1 MALTDFAIIRR
12 SMFGRM
18 FSTVTT
24 VLTVAVAVALM
35 LTLLSLR
42 DSGRQAFERGTGNMD
57 FLISRDPSAL
67 VSVLNGVY
75 YANPPQQVIPWA
87 KYEQIANNPRYFF
100 FDADGDAS
108 NDVEVPPGYAIP
120 IAVGDTY
127 RSLPVVGTAS
137 EYFRLFHPTVD
148 GPFQVAGGELFDA
161 DFEVVVGSRA
171 AEITGLKIGDRIA
184 LTHGTGE
191 GAHLHTEYPFEV
203 VGILEP
209 TASPHDRALFITL
222 ESSWIIH
229 AHDRRIALGGAEDD
243 LATAEDVS
251 DDDRLITGI
260 YAKVA
265 TRPGRGVSAA
275 MQSVQNQLRSDTSI
289 NVAQPAAEVT
299 RLFSIVSN
307 IDQVFLGM
315 AAVVMLSSGI
325 AIMLA
330 MYNSAEQRRR
340 QIAILR
346 VLGCSRPRIFGLVM
360 TESAIIGLIGA
371 AVGIVVSTVATD
383 VVAGVMRE
391 RLGVIVTP
399 SVGAQ
404 WLLSIIMA
412 TVFLACIAGLVPSI
426 MAYRTP
432 VARNLRPVG

>member
-127 RSLPVVGTAS
+127 RSLPVVGTTS

-148 GPFQVAGGELFDA
+148 GPFQVAEGELFDA

-275 MQSVQNQLRSDTSI
+275 MQSVQNQIRSDTSI

-371 AVGIVVSTVATD
+371 AVGIGVSTVATD

-404 WLLSIIMA
+404 WMLSIIMA

>member
-75 YANPPQQVIPWA
+75 YANPPQQVIPWT
-87 KYEQIANNPRYFF
+87 KYQQIANNPRYFF
-100 FDADGDAS
+100 FDADGDVS
-108 NDVEVPPGYAIP
+108 NDAEVPPGYAIP

-127 RSLPVVGTAS
+127 RSLPVVGTTS

-148 GPFQVAGGELFDA
+148 GPFELAEGELFDA
-161 DFEVVVGSRA
+161 DFEVVVGARA
-171 AEITGLKIGDRIA
+171 AEITGLSIGDRIA
-184 LTHGTGE
+184 LTHGSGE
-191 GAHLHTEYPFEV
+191 NAHLHTEYPFEV

-251 DDDRLITGI
+251 DEDRLITGI

-275 MQSVQNQLRSDTSI
+275 MQSVQNQLRADTSI
-289 NVAQPAAEVT
+289 NVAQPATEVS

-383 VVAGVMRE
+383 VVAGIMRE

-404 WLLSIIMA
+404 WILSIIMA
-412 TVFLACIAGLVPSI
+412 TVFLACFAGLVPSI
-426 MAYRTP
+426 MAYKTP

>member
-75 YANPPQQVIPWA
+75 YANPPQQVIPWT
-87 KYEQIANNPRYFF
+87 KYQQIANNPRYFF
-100 FDADGDAS
+100 FDADGDVS
-108 NDVEVPPGYAIP
+108 NDAEVPPGYAIP

-127 RSLPVVGTAS
+127 RSLPVVGTTS

-148 GPFQVAGGELFDA
+148 GPFELAEGELFDA
-161 DFEVVVGSRA
+161 DFEVVVGARA
-171 AEITGLKIGDRIA
+171 AEITGLSIGDRIA
-184 LTHGTGE
+184 LTHGSGE
-191 GAHLHTEYPFEV
+191 NAHLHTEYPFEV

-251 DDDRLITGI
+251 DEDRLITGI

-275 MQSVQNQLRSDTSI
+275 MQSVQNQLRADTSI
-289 NVAQPAAEVT
+289 NVAQPATEVS

-383 VVAGVMRE
+383 VVAGIMRE

-404 WLLSIIMA
+404 WILSIIMA

-426 MAYRTP
+426 MAYKTP

>member
-87 KYEQIANNPRYFF
+87 KYEQIANHPRYFF

-108 NDVEVPPGYAIP
+108 NDLEVPPGYAIP

-127 RSLPVVGTAS
+127 RSLPVVGTTS

-148 GPFQVAGGELFDA
+148 GPFQVAEGELFDA
-161 DFEVVVGSRA
+161 DFEVVVGARA
-171 AEITGLKIGDRIA
+171 AEITGLKLGDRIA

-243 LATAEDVS
+243 LATAEDIS

-275 MQSVQNQLRSDTSI
+275 MQSVQNQLRADTSI

-371 AVGIVVSTVATD
+371 AVGIGVSTVATD

-404 WLLSIIMA
+404 WMLSIIMA

>member
-87 KYEQIANNPRYFF
+87 KYEQIAGNPRYFF

-127 RSLPVVGTAS
+127 RSLPVVGTTS

-148 GPFQVAGGELFDA
+148 GPFQVAEGELFDA
-161 DFEVVVGSRA
+161 DFEVVVGARA

-275 MQSVQNQLRSDTSI
+275 MQSVQNQLRADTSI

-399 SVGAQ
+399 SAGAQ
-404 WLLSIIMA
+404 WMLSIIMA

>member
-12 SMFGRM
+12 SMLGRM

-57 FLISRDPSAL
+57 FLISRDPSSL
-67 VSVLNGVY
+67 VSVLNGIY

-87 KYEQIANNPRYFF
+87 KFQEIANNPRYFF
-100 FDADGDAS
+100 FDPDDDPTNDA
-108 NDVEVPPGYAIP
+108 EVPPGFAIP

-127 RSLPVVGTAS
+127 RSLPVVATTR

-148 GPFQVAGGELFDA
+148 GPFQIAEGRHVQAN
-161 DFEVVVGSRA
+161 FEVVVGARA
-171 AEITGLKIGDRIA
+171 AQITGLRIGDRIA

-191 GAHLHTEYPFEV
+191 GAHLHTEYPFQV
-203 VGILEP
+203 VGILAP
-209 TASPHDRALFITL
+209 TASPHDRVLYITL

-229 AHDRRIALGGAEDD
+229 AHDRRIAEGGAEDD
-243 LATAEDVS
+243 LATI
-251 DDDRLITGI
+251 DDITDADRVITGI

-265 TRPGRGVSAA
+265 TRPGRSVSAA
-275 MQSVQNQLRSDTSI
+275 MQSVQNQLRTDTSI

-299 RLFSIVSN
+299 RLFAIVSN
-307 IDQVFLGM
+307 IDQIFLGM

-360 TESAIIGLIGA
+360 TESAIIGLVGA
-371 AVGIVVSTVATD
+371 AVGIIVSFVATD
-383 VVAGVMRE
+383 VVASVMRQ

-399 SVGAQ
+399 DIGAQ
-404 WLLSIIMA
+404 WMLTIIMA
-412 TVFLACIAGLVPSI
+412 TVFLACFAGLIPSI

>member
-12 SMFGRM
+12 SLFGRM

-24 VLTVAVAVALM
+24 IITVTVAVALM

-42 DSGRQAFERGTGNMD
+42 DSGRQAFERGTGNMH
-57 FLISRDPSAL
+57 FLISRDPSSL

-87 KYEQIANNPRYFF
+87 KYEQIANEPRNFL
-100 FDADGDAS
+100 FDADDDPS
-108 NDVEVPPGYAIP
+108 NDTEVPPGFAIP
-120 IAVGDTY
+120 IAVGDSY
-127 RSLPVVGTAS
+127 RSLPVVGTTS

-148 GPFQVAGGELFDA
+148 GPFQIAEGKLFDGN
-161 DFEVVVGSRA
+161 FQVVVGARA
-171 AEITGLKIGDRIA
+171 AQIGGLAIGDRIA
-184 LTHGTGE
+184 LTHGTGQ
-191 GAHLHTEYPFEV
+191 GAHLHQEYPFEV

-209 TASPHDRALFITL
+209 TASPHDRVLYVTL

-229 AHDRRIALGGAEDD
+229 AHDRRIARGGPEDD
-243 LATAEDVS
+243 LATAEDIS
-251 DDDRLITGI
+251 EEDRLVTGI
-260 YAKVA
+260 YARVA
-265 TRPGRGVSAA
+265 TRPGRSVSAA
-275 MQSVQNQLRSDTSI
+275 LQTVQNQLRADTSI
-289 NVAQPAAEVT
+289 NVAQPAAEVG

-371 AVGIVVSTVATD
+371 AGGILVSAFATD
-383 VVAGVMRE
+383 LVAGIMRE

-399 SVGAQ
+399 SVGAK
-404 WLLSIIMA
+404 WTLSIIMA
-412 TVFLACIAGLVPSI
+412 TVFLACVAGLVPSI

>member
-12 SMFGRM
+12 SMFGRT

-24 VLTVAVAVALM
+24 ILTVAVAVALM

-57 FLISRDPSAL
+57 FLISRDPSSL
-67 VSVLNGVY
+67 VAVLNGVY

-87 KYEQIANNPRYFF
+87 KYQQIANDPRYFL
-100 FDADGDAS
+100 FDADDDPANDA
-108 NDVEVPPGYAIP
+108 DVPPGFAIP

-127 RSLPVVGTAS
+127 RSLPVVGTNR

-148 GPFQVAGGELFDA
+148 GPFQLADGRLFEDN
-161 DFEVVVGSRA
+161 FEVTLGARVA
-171 AEITGLKIGDRIA
+171 QITGLKIGDRIA
-184 LTHGTGE
+184 LTHGSGE
-191 GAHLHTEYPFEV
+191 NAHLHNEYPFTV

-209 TASPHDRALFITL
+209 TSSPHDRVLYVTL
-222 ESSWIIH
+222 ESSWIVH
-229 AHDRRIALGGAEDD
+229 AHDRRIAEGGAEDD
-243 LATAEDVS
+243 LATAEDVT
-251 DDDRLITGI
+251 DADRLITGI

-275 MQSVQNQLRSDTSI
+275 MQSVQNQLRADTSI

-307 IDQVFLGM
+307 IDQIFLGM

-330 MYNSAEQRRR
+330 MYNSTEQRRR

-360 TESAIIGLIGA
+360 TEAAIIGLIGA
-371 AVGIVVSTVATD
+371 GVGILVSAFATD
-383 VVAGVMRE
+383 VVAGLMRE

-404 WLLSIIMA
+404 WILSIVMA
-412 TVFLACIAGLVPSI
+412 TVFLACFAGLVPSI

-432 VARNLRPVG
+432 VARSLRPVG

>member
-1 MALTDFAIIRR
+1 MALTEFAIIRR

-75 YANPPQQVIPWA
+75 YANPPQQVIPWT
-87 KYEQIANNPRYFF
+87 KYQQIANNPRYFF
-100 FDADGDAS
+100 FNADGDVS
-108 NDVEVPPGYAIP
+108 NDAEVPPGYAIP

-127 RSLPVVGTAS
+127 RSLPVVGTTS

-148 GPFQVAGGELFDA
+148 GPFELAEGELFDD
-161 DFEVVVGSRA
+161 DFEVVVGARA
-171 AEITGLKIGDRIA
+171 AEITGLSIGDRIA
-184 LTHGTGE
+184 LTHGSGE
-191 GAHLHTEYPFEV
+191 NAHLHTEYPFEV

-251 DDDRLITGI
+251 DEDRLITGI

-275 MQSVQNQLRSDTSI
+275 MQSVQNQLRADTSI
-289 NVAQPAAEVT
+289 NVAQPATEVS

-383 VVAGVMRE
+383 VVAGIMRE

-404 WLLSIIMA
+404 WILSIIMA
-412 TVFLACIAGLVPSI
+412 TVFLACFAGLVPSI
-426 MAYRTP
+426 MAYKTP
-432 VARNLRPVG
+432 AARNLRPVG

>member
-127 RSLPVVGTAS
+127 RSLPVVGTTS

-148 GPFQVAGGELFDA
+148 GPFQVAEGELFDA

-243 LATAEDVS
+243 LATAEDIS

-346 VLGCSRPRIFGLVM
+346 VLGCSRPRVFGLVM

-371 AVGIVVSTVATD
+371 AVGIGVSTVATD

-404 WLLSIIMA
+404 WMLSIIMA